1 MRYAEARSK
10 DYEDLFAYRFYI
22 SEMQKSIANAMIRL
36 AGGSEVEYSYSDIIL
51 GKVPKPDNRTSEE
64 IISDIKD
71 KLDNFGKEV

>member
-10 DYEDLFAYRFYI
+10 DYEDLFTYRFYI
-22 SEMQKSIANAMIRL
+22 SEMQKSIANAMTRL
-36 AGGSEVEYSYSDIIL
+36 VGGSEVEYSYSDIIL
-51 GKVPKPDNRTSEE
+51 GKVPKPDSRTSEE

>member
-1 MRYAEARSK
+1 
-10 DYEDLFAYRFYI
+10 
-22 SEMQKSIANAMIRL
+22 MQKSIANAMTRL
-36 AGGSEVEYSYSDIIL
+36 VGGSEVEYSYSDIIL